1 MDTNVTIR
9 MDRAKK
15 AYSTPAVRDILLCQ
29 EFYFLA
35 SNLEPIDGGDNPD
48 IDW

>member
-1 MDTNVTIR
+1 MKYSQEHQHQEGYVT
-9 MDRAKK
+9 
-15 AYSTPAVRDILLCQ
+15 PFVRIVDLKLDQ
-29 EFYFLA
+29 SFLA

>member
-1 MDTNVTIR
+1 MKHSETR
-9 MDRAKK
+9 Q
-15 AYSTPAVRDILLCQ
+15 PQ
-29 EFYFLA
+29 EGYIAPLMRIVDLKTDQSFLQ

>member
-1 MDTNVTIR
+1 MKHSETRQPKENYIAPLMRTVDLKT
-9 MDRAKK
+9 DQ
-15 AYSTPAVRDILLCQ
+15 S
-29 EFYFLA
+29 FLQ